1 MKNEIDKYKRLY
13 ENEFNKLVCNKT
25 ISNFKLDFDNDV
37 DENGVLTVD
46 AQIRLNSPVRY
57 YTINKSD
64 FPELSQDEFNEMCSK
79 IKMEIEKN

>member
-1 MKNEIDKYKRLY
+1 MKIDEYKKRI
-13 ENEFNKLVCNKT
+13 EDEFNKLVCNKT

-64 FPELSQDEFNEMCSK
+64 FSELSQDEFNEMCNN
-79 IKMEIEKN
+79 IKMEIEKDL